1 MGIGEELD
9 SIMDVASESD
19 MVEISAY
26 RQLINDL
33 VNNLPEAMHEC
44 PQEGCKRKFKTKDEM
59 QKHFD
64 RRH

>member
-1 MGIGEELD
+1 
-9 SIMDVASESD
+9 MDVASESD
-19 MVEISAY
+19 MVEITSY

-33 VNNLPEAMHEC
+33 VNNLPEALHEC

-59 QKHFD
+59 QKHFE